1 MNALG
6 PIAVDAKKDG
16 NMRTAISAE
25 ATRKMPTGAKLPVI
39 SKSNEERECI
49 ESALYENAFMRNLSK
64 DQFSQ
69 VFKSTTVE
77 ACSFCNSINFEPRM
91 SN

>member
-39 SKSNEERECI
+39 PKSNEERECI
-49 ESALYENAFMRNLSK
+49 ESALYENAFMRNLSN

-69 VFKSTTVE
+69 VFQSTTVR
-77 ACSFCNSINFEPRM
+77 AGFFVIPLFLRGLL
-91 SN
+91 